1 MWSALIRPTL
11 VTFTLHSLPFKILIC
26 LFGFL
31 AIIGFASCPLPL
43 ILFFSHS
50 GPTLGTLT
58 LIWRSLVLITS
69 RLFLLLEPAL
79 ALLITILLEVLIPS
93 LMRLVTFIGFI
104 LSKDD
109 SICKYSEDGAAGRS
123 KEELSVIHCRGV
135 LFTRT

>member
-11 VTFTLHSLPFKILIC
+11 VTFTLHSLPFKFLIC
-26 LFGFL
+26 LFRFF
-31 AIIGFASCPLPL
+31 AIIGCTSSSFPL

-79 ALLITILLEVLIPS
+79 ALLITVLLEVLIPS

-109 SICKYSEDGAAGRS
+109 SVSKYSEDGAAGRS